1 VTEEGKKEKG
11 LIVVT
16 VPTSLHSKVGQY
28 SDTRPSFALVSSPKE
43 GRKQMTQLF
52 TCRDFINDAML
63 SFYTNVH
70 FGYNAEYPVK
80 LDTSKLR
87 LMIAGTGKV
96 SDDEKKQKAS
106 AVYAAKRIINIYEKL
121 AGFAPVSVVSRVDR
135 FDETDKKK
143 LTGGAAWLLTG
154 PSEWMRVSQLVSM
167 ITLIFRVI
175 WRTNTLPKEELKN
188 INDVNAFFKQIV
200 DSYGKSGYDSPLG
213 EDRGYI
219 PHYPKYEMFMAKY
232 KELFGSL
239 SIETLFPKGAS
250 GWHSNGG
257 ITALSRSSTG
267 IRVLDEK
274 VNGAWKTWR
283 EERNIEDIKTPGYY

>member
-1 VTEEGKKEKG
+1 VTEEVKKEKG

-16 VPTSLHSKVGQY
+16 VPTSLHSKVGEY

-43 GRKQMTQLF
+43 GRKQLTQLF
-52 TCRDFINDAML
+52 TCRDFINDSML

-70 FGYNAEYPVK
+70 FGYNGENPVK

-87 LMIAGTGKV
+87 LLIAATGKV
-96 SDDEKKQKAS
+96 ADAEKKQKAS

-135 FDETDKKK
+135 FDETNKKN

-154 PSEWMRVSQLVSM
+154 PAEWMRVSQLVSM

-175 WRTNTLPKEELKN
+175 WRTGVLPKEELKN
-188 INDVNAFFKQIV
+188 VNDVNAFFKQIV
-200 DSYGKSGYDSPLG
+200 DSYGKGGYDSVLG
-213 EDRGYI
+213 EDRSYI

-232 KELFGSL
+232 KEIFGTL
-239 SIETLFPKGAS
+239 PIETLFPKGAS
-250 GWHSNGG
+250 GWHSCGG
-257 ITALSRSSTG
+257 ITSLSNCSTG
-267 IRVLDEK
+267 VGAIDTK
-274 VNGAWKTWR
+274 VREAWKVWR
-283 EERNIEDIKTPGYY
+283 EERNIEDVKNNGYY